1 MRVRGAHI
9 HTISRTARRDVF
21 LKEVIKDE
29 AVDDLSC
36 FAKESLPDGRC
47 NLMRSELSRICA
59 VGKRKEKLCQ
69 SVSADQSTACIQS

>member
-1 MRVRGAHI
+1 M
-9 HTISRTARRDVF
+9 F

-59 VGKRKEKLCQ
+59 VGEKQPLLER
-69 SVSADQSTACIQS
+69 VR